1 MMPYSLTGQIPRPTD
16 GSPDLA
22 QRTFG
27 QERRG
32 TGRGERSGDPEVGG
46 EAR

>member
-22 QRTFG
+22 QRTLA
-27 QERRG
+27 RRG
-32 TGRGERSGDPEVGG
+32 GAQGVGERSGDPEVGG